1 MQDDDTAEALSDA
14 TGTGKESA
22 GGEEKKEGPKA
33 ARRRMRRRL
42 DAIKKHYDH
51 IIASNKANDSDKK
64 TASDTTT
71 PETKA
76 SEATVT
82 ETKRATAARGTG
94 GVTRNLGVS
103 STSYTNTSITGSNHG
118 TANRY
123 IVNGQLDRD
132 SLAKHHHDHCSAI
145 IKVLPNNT
153 DILFGHNTWDD
164 FTNAFPRIFK
174 HYSYTLLKGK
184 LYLTYSHSTIL
195 ILLLSLF
202 IHHLL
207 Q

>member
-1 MQDDDTAEALSDA
+1 MQDDDTAEATSDA
-14 TGTGKESA
+14 TSNGKESA

-51 IIASNKANDSDKK
+51 IIASNKANDKK
-64 TASDTTT
+64 TASSAT
-71 PETKA
+71 PDTKA

-82 ETKRATAARGTG
+82 ETKRATAARGAG
-94 GVTRNLGVS
+94 GVTRNLG
-103 STSYTNTSITGSNHG
+103 TSYTNTNITGSNHG

-132 SLAKHHHDHCSAI
+132 NLAKHHHDHCSAI

-174 HYSYTLLKGK
+174 HYSYTLLKG
-184 LYLTYSHSTIL
+184 
-195 ILLLSLF
+195 
-202 IHHLL
+202 
-207 Q
+207 